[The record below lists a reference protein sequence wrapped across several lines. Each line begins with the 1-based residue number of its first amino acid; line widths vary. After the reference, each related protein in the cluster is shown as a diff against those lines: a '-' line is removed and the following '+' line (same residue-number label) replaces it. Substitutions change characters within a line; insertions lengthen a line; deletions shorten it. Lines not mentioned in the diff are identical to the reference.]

1 MGQAEIDS
9 VDVAKALMAEADS
22 QGLRL
27 NMTQLQKLLYIV
39 YGTCLVMLGR
49 RPFDEHAQA
58 WPFGPVFPKTRRR
71 LLNAVKNWNIEDCPA
86 TVPDDVKGIVHKVV
100 RFFGSWTSG
109 QLIEW
114 THVPGSP
121 WDMTQKMPGFKWA
134 NEIGDGLITDY
145 FKAKVIRRRA
155 NASG

>member
-1 MGQAEIDS
+1 MGQNEPDS

-58 WPFGPVFPKTRRR
+58 WPFGPVFPRTRRK
-71 LLNAVKNWNIEDCPA
+71 LFDDVKNWNVGQIPE
-86 TVPDDVKGIVHKVV
+86 TVPEDVKDIVRKVV

-114 THVPGSP
+114 THTPGSP

-134 NEIGDGLITDY
+134 QEIGDGLITDY
-145 FKAKVIRRRA
+145 FKAKVIRRGTNA
-155 NASG
+155 NG

>member
-1 MGQAEIDS
+1 MEPTETDS
-9 VDVAKALMAEADS
+9 VDVARAVMAEADS

-39 YGTCLVMLGR
+39 YGTSLVMLGR

-71 LLNAVKNWNIEDCPA
+71 LFDAVKDWTVEPCPE
-86 TVPDDVKGIVHKVV
+86 TVPDDVKSVVRKVV
-100 RFFGSWTSG
+100 GFFGSWTSG

-114 THVPGSP
+114 THTPGSP
-121 WDMTQKMPGFKWA
+121 WDMTCKMPGFRWA
-134 NEIGDGLITDY
+134 QEIGDGLISDY
-145 FKAKVIRRRA
+145 FKAKVIRRRT
-155 NASG
+155 NAAG